1 MFPITGEPEN
11 RKWRGGGA
19 FGEDA
24 PIFGE
29 GGGGLEVRR
38 DAGG

>member
-11 RKWRGGGA
+11 RKWRGGA